1 MIELFTWRR
10 DQSMLD
16 VVERD
21 TAAATFGVA
30 SAQIERDY
38 VLSLLLAVL
47 GERFADD
54 VIFFGGTA
62 LARTHLP
69 DGRLSED
76 IDLIAAAR
84 PRKELAAELDSALP
98 SALRRG
104 YGRLTWQPALSE
116 VRDTEPANVVDDQ
129 GLVIKVQLLRPDGYP
144 RWPTEVRS
152 LEQRYST
159 VRPAALRV
167 PTLPAFAAWKTVAWC
182 DRRAPRDLWDLWA
195 LARIGAISDEAAEL
209 YREYGPT
216 KAPLK
221 NDLRTPP
228 EQNDWEAQLAQQTQL
243 NVSPEE
249 ALTVVRERWAAVAA
263 NW

>member
-1 MIELFTWRR
+1 
-10 DQSMLD
+10 MLD
-16 VVERD
+16 VTERD
-21 TAAATFGVA
+21 TVAATFGVA

-47 GERFADD
+47 GQRFADD
-54 VIFFGGTA
+54 VTFFGGTA

-69 DGRLSED
+69 AGRLSED

-84 PRKELAAELDSALP
+84 PRKELAAELDAVLP
-98 SALRRG
+98 SALRRD
-104 YGRLTWQPALSE
+104 YGRLTWRPALSD
-116 VRDTEPANVVDDQ
+116 VRDIEPANLIDDQ

-159 VRPAALRV
+159 VRPATLRV
-167 PTLPAFAAWKTVAWC
+167 PTLPAFTAWKTVAWC

-195 LARIGAISDEAAEL
+195 LARIGAISEEAAEL
-209 YREYGPT
+209 YREHGPT
-216 KAPLK
+216 RTPLK
-221 NDLRTPP
+221 DDLRTPP
-228 EQNDWEAQLAQQTQL
+228 ELDDWEAQLAQQTRL

-249 ALTVVRERWAAVAA
+249 ALTVVRERWAAVAT